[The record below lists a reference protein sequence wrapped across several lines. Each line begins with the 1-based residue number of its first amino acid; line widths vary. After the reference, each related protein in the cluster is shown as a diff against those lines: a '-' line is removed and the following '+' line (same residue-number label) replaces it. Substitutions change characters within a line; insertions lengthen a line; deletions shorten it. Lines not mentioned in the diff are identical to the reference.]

1 MTNKQYSS
9 NHGSEWH
16 TLKRYH
22 ECHICQSEVV
32 HNYDCLKSHLGS
44 TSHQHLSPREYYV
57 IYVQGKE
64 ENVDAPA
71 EEFPEIDGS
80 NQVCSLNQ
88 FYSVDFFTIK
98 DRTFKKCV
106 FNKGASKVSFS
117 CS

>member
-1 MTNKQYSS
+1 MKRVPIFIFQAHCMTNKQYSS

-44 TSHQHLSPREYYV
+44 TSHQNLSPREYYV

-64 ENVDAPA
+64 ENVDAPGS

-80 NQVCSLNQ
+80 NQVCSLINSILLTFHNQ
-88 FYSVDFFTIK
+88 GLV
-98 DRTFKKCV
+98 
-106 FNKGASKVSFS
+106 
-117 CS
+117 

>member
-22 ECHICQSEVV
+22 ECHICESEVV

-44 TSHQHLSPREYYV
+44 DSHQHLSPREYYV

-64 ENVDAPA
+64 GTLEDDDA
-71 EEFPEIDGS
+71 EECLEVDGS
-80 NQVCSLNQ
+80 NQVRPLTQ
-88 FYSVDFFTIK
+88 FFS
-98 DRTFKKCV
+98 
-106 FNKGASKVSFS
+106 VSFR
-117 CS
+117 